1 MLTLGAEVF
10 NASPKAIGARDET
23 GLNVGGYF
31 NLSEEHHIL
40 FSVGRDMKGQ
50 NTLFAYL
57 AFQWTFGP
65 GGKENLLEKQLEK
78 PEH

>member
-1 MLTLGAEVF
+1 MPPQRQKE
-10 NASPKAIGARDET
+10 RDET
-23 GLNVGGYF
+23 AFNVGGYV

-50 NTLFAYL
+50 NTLFAYF

-65 GGKENLLEKQLEK
+65 GEKEHLLWRQQDN